1 MKMLSADCSGPNVL
15 NVEIALH
22 TNHYILT
29 TEVFGLYDT
38 ATQLLMVAGSK
49 QNKCSA
55 NSAAKAIG
63 YLSS

>member
-15 NVEIALH
+15 NVEIAFH
-22 TNHYILT
+22 TNHFILT
-29 TEVFGLYDT
+29 QVFGLYKT